1 MDLTPLFASLL
12 LIILAELGDK
22 TQLAIISLSSC
33 SKTLPVFTGAMLA
46 FTLVSAVGVFI
57 GDVLSMIVPPQ
68 AVSLVSAVLFLVFG
82 TCMILTGEREECFRE
97 SSSKCA
103 LLYTF
108 SMVTLMEMGDK
119 TQVTVMALAAKYDAP
134 VIVYAG
140 VIVAFTILTG
150 VGVLLGRV
158 FSRRVALKYVRL
170 GSGIVFLL
178 FGISFLFEFLRT
190 IFIHC

>member
-33 SKTLPVFTGAMLA
+33 SNTLIVFTGAMLA
-46 FTLVSAVGVFI
+46 FILVSAIGVFI
-57 GDVLSMIVPPQ
+57 GDALSMIVPPQ

-82 TCMILTGEREECFRE
+82 TYMILARERKECFRE

-103 LLYTF
+103 LLPTF

-119 TQVTVMALAAKYDAP
+119 TQVTVVALAAKYDAP

-150 VGVLLGRV
+150 IGVLLGRV
-158 FSRRVALKYVRL
+158 FSRWVALKYVRL

-190 IFIHC
+190 ILIHC